1 MRNIKNYSLQL
12 LIVAV
17 LAMAGFV
24 SCKRSDG
31 YNVSPVSTDKT
42 KPGIVT
48 NVKVDDYNGGSYIT
62 YDLPNSENILYVLAR
77 YSIRD
82 KVVRETKSSYY
93 TDTVKVEGFAKE
105 GEYDVTLYTV
115 SRANVMSDAITV
127 KVHPKTPNYLT
138 VRPTVTISAD
148 FGGIKIRALN
158 PLKKEIGLV
167 LVGYDSVTRA
177 VEIQD
182 QHYAKLDTIDYSLRG
197 YSAVA
202 KDFSVYVTDKY
213 GNISDTLTVNLTPL
227 YEELLDK
234 SKFSSYTLPSDDPI
248 GYGWVLPN
256 LWDGKTDN
264 YSAGWHT
271 ESNSTF
277 PITCSF
283 DTGRS
288 YQLSRFVIWERTDI
302 YTYGHGNPRDFT
314 LWGSNVASPK
324 DSALPVN
331 SAVGTKVGDWTNLGN
346 FHYPPPPS
354 GTPIPGNSADQ
365 AFVAAGVNFDMPFNT
380 PVVRFIRVGI
390 QKTWGNAAFGHIME
404 LSFYGKPE

>member
-1 MRNIKNYSLQL
+1 LQL

-31 YNVSPVSTDKT
+31 YNVAPVSTDKT
-42 KPGIVT
+42 KPAIVT
-48 NVKVDDYNGGSYIT
+48 NIKVDDYNGGSYIT
-62 YDLPNSENILYVLAR
+62 YDLPNSDNILYVLAR

-82 KVVRETKSSYY
+82 KVIRETKSSYY

-115 SRANVMSDAITV
+115 TRANVMSDPITV
-127 KVHPKTPNYLT
+127 KVHPQTPNYLT

-167 LVGYDSVTRA
+167 LVGYDSVTHA

-197 YSAVA
+197 YPAVA

-234 SKFSSYTLPSDDPI
+234 SKFSAYTLPSDDPI
-248 GYGWVLPN
+248 GFGWVLPN
-256 LWDGKTDN
+256 LWNGKTDN
-264 YSAGWHT
+264 GSAGWHT
-271 ESNSTF
+271 EPNSTF

-324 DSALPVN
+324 DAALPVN